1 LPHPTLAAKSLV
13 MPTQEFY
20 IRTASETEAHGPFTQ
35 EQLISLAEAGK
46 VDPQTLYYEA
56 TTEQWVSIGANDE
69 LKSAVFPE
77 KKRLTVKPKERVATL
92 NEGPETNPPI
102 TVNDMLAAAEGR
114 TSETKSKRDRT
125 EDMER
130 AAKFGRYACSLL
142 LAISAFSLLLPSI
155 TLISTMDPAMWVSPF
170 VYFGLVDLMLMIV
183 VLLGVVSVY
192 PFIRFRAALGFG
204 FIGFIFFTQGAPYWP
219 VAVLGA
225 AYFGLYLTTVFVNY
239 VALGLAVGLGMA
251 GMGFLA
257 YYLVAT

>member
-1 LPHPTLAAKSLV
+1 

-35 EQLISLAEAGK
+35 EQLVSLAEAGK

-69 LKSAVFPE
+69 LRTAVFPE
-77 KKRLTVKPKERVATL
+77 KKRLTVKPKDRVATL
-92 NEGPETNPPI
+92 NAGPETNPPI

-114 TSETKSKRDRT
+114 TDETKGKRDRT
-125 EDMER
+125 VDMER
-130 AAKFGRYACSLL
+130 AAKFGRLSCAILL
-142 LAISAFSLLLPSI
+142 GISAFSLLLPSI
-155 TLISTMDPAMWVSPF
+155 SLIAAFDQAMWTQPF
-170 VYFGLVDLMLMIV
+170 VYFGLVDLMLMILV
-183 VLLGVVSVY
+183 FLGVVSVY
-192 PFIRFRAALGFG
+192 PFIRFRAACGFG

-219 VAVLGA
+219 IAVLGG
-225 AYFGLYLTTVFVNY
+225 AYFGLYLTTIFVNY